1 MAIINSILNF
11 AGLLLWLGWRDLV
24 LGSLL
29 NHTGTPLVRTIRRAG
44 NSRLERQKY
53 LLLLA
58 GLLLLRAVGYWWLGS
73 AVNWTPRLD
82 LLAVVLPFRPDFFWQ
97 TCVFSA
103 LSFAATL
110 AVFYLSLLL
119 LSLLHRDSEIGLV
132 QKFVRLHLGRFGR
145 WPGFM
150 RVLLPVV
157 VAVAIWLLLHP
168 ILRGLEIVPRGV
180 AFAGLLKQGVLIGCA
195 ALLAGKYILAALLT
209 LHFVGSY
216 LYLGANPLWE
226 YVEFT
231 GQRLLAPLRRLPLKI
246 GRVDFAPVLALVILF
261 LAASFAQ
268 NGLHVHNRV
277 CNFDISGLADIYRW
291 NS

>member
-1 MAIINSILNF
+1 MSLINSILNF

-44 NSRLERQKY
+44 NSRMERQKY
-53 LLLLA
+53 LFFLA

-82 LLAVVLPFRPDFFWQ
+82 LLAVVLPFRPEFFLQ
-97 TCVFSA
+97 ICLFSV

-110 AVFYLSLLL
+110 VAFYLSLLL
-119 LSLLHRDSEIGLV
+119 LSLLQRDSEIGLV

-145 WPGFM
+145 WPGFV

-157 VAVAIWLLLHP
+157 VAVLAWLVLNP
-168 ILRGLEIVPRGV
+168 ILRWQGIVPRGV
-180 AFAGLLKQGVLIGCA
+180 TFAVLFKQGVLLGCA
-195 ALLAGKYILAALLT
+195 ALLAWKYILAALLA

-216 LYLGANPLWE
+216 VYLGANPLWE

-246 GRVDFAPVLALVILF
+246 GRVDFVPVVALVILF

-268 NGLHVHNRV
+268 NGMHVHNRV
-277 CNFDISGLADIYRW
+277 FNFDISGLADIYRW